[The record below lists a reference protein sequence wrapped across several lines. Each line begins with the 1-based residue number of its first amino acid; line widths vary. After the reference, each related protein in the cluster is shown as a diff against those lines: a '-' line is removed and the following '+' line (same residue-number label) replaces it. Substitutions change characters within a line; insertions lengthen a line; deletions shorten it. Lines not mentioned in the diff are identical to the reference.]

1 MNSEKLDEFNSI
13 LETLDDINESSGVS
27 FHVPSQK
34 KDIKFSPITITH
46 QHKLNEIESEA
57 WTAGGSDQLNYI
69 QFCKAYDGILKETC
83 LEKGFDTDT
92 LLTIDRIALALQHR
106 IQVDKNMDIV
116 TYEND
121 DSITIDLS
129 KIPSAIKK
137 IPSTKLTKKIKHGD
151 IQVTVGF
158 PTLSHDR
165 QVNEAVQKILD
176 LENENGGTQ
185 DEVESVI
192 EENFADL
199 LLSLLSKHIIEINV
213 NGKIISIDSGTSPDM
228 FIGAIQRLP
237 LSLLKKVNDSY
248 ENYKRMEAEIITVKH
263 SKDGETTEILLD
275 ITTGLFTGI

>member
-1 MNSEKLDEFNSI
+1 MSVKVEVEEGFIPFNFANSNACPRNEQIAPSVKLSI
-13 LETLDDINESSGVS
+13 
-27 FHVPSQK
+27 
-34 KDIKFSPITITH
+34 
-46 QHKLNEIESEA
+46 
-57 WTAGGSDQLNYI
+57 
-69 QFCKAYDGILKETC
+69 
-83 LEKGFDTDT
+83 
-92 LLTIDRIALALQHR
+92 
-106 IQVDKNMDIV
+106 
-116 TYEND
+116 
-121 DSITIDLS
+121 
-129 KIPSAIKK
+129 
-137 IPSTKLTKKIKHGD
+137 
-151 IQVTVGF
+151 
-158 PTLSHDR
+158 
-165 QVNEAVQKILD
+165 ILD
-176 LENENGGTQ
+176 LENESGGTQ